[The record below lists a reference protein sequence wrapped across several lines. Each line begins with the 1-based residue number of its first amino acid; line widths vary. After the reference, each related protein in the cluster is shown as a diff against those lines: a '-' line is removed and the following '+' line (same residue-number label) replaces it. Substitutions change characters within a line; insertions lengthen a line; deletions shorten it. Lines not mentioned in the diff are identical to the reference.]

1 MIVSLSRRRQA
12 SHTHP
17 NRTGS
22 DQLSDLVGGPTLS
35 QSESRSALLI
45 SPFPFQQPK
54 HTTTGRPTHYDGK
67 PLHPAAASEWHTH
80 TDPTHTMR
88 AKRTTTD
95 TQKRI
100 PRRTAESTGSRQCAS
115 TPGCEWRRL
124 TFATATARPLHT
136 QLAVRWTRRAGTP
149 HATPAHWHTG
159 IVPAARA
166 DPASARARHG
176 ASGQRAQAVARRLC
190 RMHTNH
196 FAAAAPRLVFSPEL
210 RAEYGDDAGL
220 MTTGQHPSGP

>member
-17 NRTGS
+17 NRAAINFRV
-22 DQLSDLVGGPTLS
+22 SDLVGGPTLS

-196 FAAAAPRLVFSPEL
+196 FAAAAPRLERCSVPNC
-210 RAEYGDDAGL
+210 APNTV
-220 MTTGQHPSGP
+220 TTRV